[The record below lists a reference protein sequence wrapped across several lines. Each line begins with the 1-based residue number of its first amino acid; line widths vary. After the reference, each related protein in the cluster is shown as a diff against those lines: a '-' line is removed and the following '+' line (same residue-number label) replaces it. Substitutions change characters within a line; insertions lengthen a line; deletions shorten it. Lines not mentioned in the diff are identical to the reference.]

1 MLEHPNIQYNSK
13 QRQASLLAQLR
24 QKGHLIRK
32 DYITVIT
39 AFTISF
45 CTVHFELVLSHIYF
59 IILMRMPYNFFSLVC
74 LFFWGYFFF
83 KMTLHTAF
91 F

>member
-45 CTVHFELVLSHIYF
+45 YTVHF
-59 IILMRMPYNFFSLVC
+59 
-74 LFFWGYFFF
+74 
-83 KMTLHTAF
+83 
-91 F
+91 

>member
-1 MLEHPNIQYNSK
+1 MLEHPNIQHNSK

-45 CTVHFELVLSHIYF
+45 RTVHFYF

-74 LFFWGYFFF
+74 LFFGGIFFF
-83 KMTLHTAF
+83 KMTQHTAF